1 MPDDLVNTWSPRILS
16 NGVYLVDVVRNR
28 GTSTFALADWDKLC
42 DMARHMDSYLTVDAA
57 RPLPD
62 WATAD
67 DADDAPLTSEIMAT
81 LKPMPAAA
89 QPDSKAQRMAMLIVG
104 FRSTIYDFE
113 QYGELTGHHIETLP
127 AKRELEKLI
136 ARLEREIARLN
147 GQPVEAW
154 GEL

>member
-1 MPDDLVNTWSPRILS
+1 
-16 NGVYLVDVVRNR
+16 
-28 GTSTFALADWDKLC
+28 
-42 DMARHMDSYLTVDAA
+42 
-57 RPLPD
+57 
-62 WATAD
+62 
-67 DADDAPLTSEIMAT
+67 
-81 LKPMPAAA
+81 MPAAA

-136 ARLEREIARLN
+136 ARLEREIALLN